1 MELFPLHKVLGLG
14 VLLCCSTI
22 IKAQFSVDKK
32 TISIGDVE
40 LYSDI
45 DASFRLKNK
54 TNTNVSIKKIITSN
68 SLVKA
73 TCSNMTLAA
82 NGQTTITVKGQTS
95 TAGRFTYAVYV
106 YTDHS
111 DKPYELFVKGRS
123 VLDLASRDKNSSKTP
138 SSAFGVKFDNL
149 SFSTD
154 NIEFDYVNDGDVI
167 SETIYVTNEGDTE
180 CEPNLMMLP
189 KYLSVK
195 AVPKK
200 LKPGRSGYLVVT
212 LDSRMLDHRM
222 GLTQNMVYASSF
234 RGEKVSKSN
243 AIPVS
248 VVLFDTTSVVSS
260 ANAPSIQLS
269 TNQLI
274 LPAIKK
280 KKTKGE
286 LTISNT
292 GKSNLKIRSI
302 QTFHP
307 AVNVE
312 LPKTDLSPGETIT
325 LKVAVVKK
333 YLDVS
338 SASHRILMITNDYK
352 KPVVLIT
359 VKNESK

>member
-1 MELFPLHKVLGLG
+1 
-14 VLLCCSTI
+14 
-22 IKAQFSVDKK
+22 
-32 TISIGDVE
+32 
-40 LYSDI
+40 
-45 DASFRLKNK
+45 
-54 TNTNVSIKKIITSN
+54 
-68 SLVKA
+68 
-73 TCSNMTLAA
+73 
-82 NGQTTITVKGQTS
+82 
-95 TAGRFTYAVYV
+95 
-106 YTDHS
+106 
-111 DKPYELFVKGRS
+111 
-123 VLDLASRDKNSSKTP
+123 
-138 SSAFGVKFDNL
+138 
-149 SFSTD
+149 
-154 NIEFDYVNDGDVI
+154 
-167 SETIYVTNEGDTE
+167 
-180 CEPNLMMLP
+180 MMLP

-248 VVLFDTTSVVSS
+248 VVLFDTTSVVNS